1 MIFISLY
8 VLEEMFGWFY
18 GEIIYWILM
27 YGMVMFYDEIGEELI
42 WVVMYVFDL
51 LREKY
56 LGFYRMIEYVLL

>member
-56 LGFYRMIEYVLL
+56 LGFYRMMEYVLL

>member
-1 MIFISLY
+1 
-8 VLEEMFGWFY
+8 MFGWFY

-56 LGFYRMIEYVLL
+56 LGFYRMMEYVLL